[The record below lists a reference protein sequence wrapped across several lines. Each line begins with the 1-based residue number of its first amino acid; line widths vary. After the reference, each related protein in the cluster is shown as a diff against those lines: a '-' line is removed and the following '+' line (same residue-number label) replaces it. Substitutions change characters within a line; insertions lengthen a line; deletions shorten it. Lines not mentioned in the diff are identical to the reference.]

1 MKSYKTKLRT
11 NIPIKAINLA
21 TQSTKKKAKMSLKG
35 TKKNSQIDWF
45 SMKFIIVIVLFDTYI
60 VII

>member
-21 TQSTKKKAKMSLKG
+21 TQSTKKAKMSLKG
-35 TKKNSQIDWF
+35 TKKTARLTAQIPE
-45 SMKFIIVIVLFDTYI
+45 VYLFKGPLSRVSI
-60 VII
+60 CHF